1 MVEESRTIML
11 ENMFALWEQCG
22 RLIDNTYIRIGILI
36 ISMDHVSIV

>member
-11 ENMFALWEQCG
+11 GNIFVLWEQCG

-36 ISMDHVSIV
+36 ISTDHVSIV